1 MRYPLAQMQAHATAL
16 LRAFEAAG
24 APSEA
29 LRATSFQSASWPG
42 GAGAPVGEQAALAL
56 SARIYT
62 HWMGLLP
69 NTASARA
76 RARCEVARDA
86 LLEARRAVL
95 VQRESLCTTLG
106 AAAAEGIVRLRA
118 MPPKLNPIVKA
129 LRNAVQ
135 GAPPAEQARA
145 AAVLANLLKQYTCRG
160 ATGAVSDAGAVSGAL
175 EKQGGGESVQA
186 ARAADSQSLHARP
199 SCSHSSYSFMS
210 VAASVAPVLPA
221 RAADGAAA
229 AEAAARAS
237 VAAPLA
243 TAARAGATT
252 RTGWEQP

>member
-129 LRNAVQ
+129 LMN
-135 GAPPAEQARA
+135 AEQARA

-175 EKQGGGESVQA
+175 ADKVVENLCKLLERRTHRACMRAQA
-186 ARAADSQSLHARP
+186 ARTQATP
-199 SCSHSSYSFMS
+199 S
-210 VAASVAPVLPA
+210 
-221 RAADGAAA
+221 
-229 AEAAARAS
+229 
-237 VAAPLA
+237 
-243 TAARAGATT
+243 
-252 RTGWEQP
+252 

>member
-129 LRNAVQ
+129 LMNAVQ
-135 GAPPAEQARA
+135 GAPQAEQARA

-160 ATGAVSDAGAVSGAL
+160 ATGAVPDAGAVSGAL
-175 EKQGGGESVQA
+175 ADKVVENLCKLLERRTHRACMRAQA
-186 ARAADSQSLHARP
+186 ARTQATP
-199 SCSHSSYSFMS
+199 S
-210 VAASVAPVLPA
+210 
-221 RAADGAAA
+221 
-229 AEAAARAS
+229 
-237 VAAPLA
+237 
-243 TAARAGATT
+243 
-252 RTGWEQP
+252 

>member
-118 MPPKLNPIVKA
+118 
-129 LRNAVQ
+129 
-135 GAPPAEQARA
+135 

-175 EKQGGGESVQA
+175 ADKVVENLCKLLERRTHRACMRAQA
-186 ARAADSQSLHARP
+186 ARTQATP
-199 SCSHSSYSFMS
+199 S
-210 VAASVAPVLPA
+210 
-221 RAADGAAA
+221 
-229 AEAAARAS
+229 
-237 VAAPLA
+237 
-243 TAARAGATT
+243 
-252 RTGWEQP
+252 

>member
-42 GAGAPVGEQAALAL
+42 GAGSPVGEQAALTL

-129 LRNAVQ
+129 LMNAVQ
-135 GAPPAEQARA
+135 GAGGAGAC
-145 AAVLANLLKQYTCRG
+145 CRG
-160 ATGAVSDAGAVSGAL
+160 ARQPLEAVHVPRGHGRCVGRWRCIGRARR
-175 EKQGGGESVQA
+175 QGGGESVQA